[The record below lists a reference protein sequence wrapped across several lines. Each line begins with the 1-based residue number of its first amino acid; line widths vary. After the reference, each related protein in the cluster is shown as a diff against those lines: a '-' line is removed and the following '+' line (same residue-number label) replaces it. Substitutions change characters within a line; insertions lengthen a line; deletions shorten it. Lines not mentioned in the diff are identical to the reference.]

1 MSKQEN
7 ARGTSLDASDPELVR
22 EAAVYLG
29 YSPDLTTNEQ
39 DNLLDEAE
47 WALEQAVTAIAEG
60 VPVAAETQ
68 AGRLTWVNWPDIL
81 ELTFLFPQQAVSDS
95 RTS

>member
-7 ARGTSLDASDPELVR
+7 ARGTSLDASDPELVK

-29 YSPDLTTNEQ
+29 YSHDLTTNEQ

-47 WALEQAVTAIAEG
+47 WALEQAATTSAELA
-60 VPVAAETQ
+60 PRAARTQ
-68 AGRLTWVNWPDIL
+68 TGRPTWVNWPDIL
-81 ELTFLFPQQAVSDS
+81 ELTFLLPQQAVSDS